1 MRSTGD
7 SYGYSSTSTSPGSL
21 SDPDFRFGTMDY
33 TVTAWCKVDGELNL
47 FLDKDL
53 PQASAAGLVL
63 HVCGVPVRTG
73 GQRGQRGSGGDLLRH
88 LAQLQLHLGAR
99 QFRPR
104 LVGCHTT
111 RRVWLSRADT
121 TAPML
126 VPPPDGVVADG
137 AALTLTFDEQLDQD
151 SEPAPDA
158 FTLAVARPG
167 AAAPPVRVT
176 GVTLSGGEVVLTL
189 SEPVRHGDT
198 ARLAYAA
205 PAQNPLQ
212 DPAGNVAAGF
222 GNRPVTV
229 PANEL
234 ATGTVEISPDR
245 ELYTVGDILTATVSG
260 VADADG
266 LPNPSAYE
274 YQWLRIDGTL
284 ETPIDD
290 MGTGKTKTYT
300 LVDADAGKQV
310 RVRLRFRDLG
320 NNLEQL
326 ESAAR
331 PRYGRVMWPA
341 ADAVAAACATP
352 AAVANGTEELIW
364 TAEVTVGTG
373 TRAGFTSPYGYSL
386 LGGGFGFGDL
396 TDHDFRFG
404 NDNYTVDIL
413 IAHSDGLHF
422 GLASDL
428 PPATAAG
435 LVLHVCDE
443 AFELRH
449 SPGDSINYGSTSFAY
464 SWGNDFPDWS
474 GHSTRRVWLTR
485 ADTTAPMLLPQPD
498 GVVVEGAA
506 LTLTFDEALDAG
518 SEPEPA
524 ADAFTLAVTRP
535 GAAASETEGI
545 EVTGVRQAGG
555 RRGRADARASRCCTA
570 TSVTLAYAA
579 PAAKPLQDPAGNAV
593 AGFTRTAHNAT
604 PEGPRVVSV
613 AFVQP
618 PPPPQR
624 PRPRRPTRSTTSSR
638 ST

>member
-1 MRSTGD
+1 
-7 SYGYSSTSTSPGSL
+7 
-21 SDPDFRFGTMDY
+21 
-33 TVTAWCKVDGELNL
+33 
-47 FLDKDL
+47 
-53 PQASAAGLVL
+53 
-63 HVCGVPVRTG
+63 
-73 GQRGQRGSGGDLLRH
+73 
-88 LAQLQLHLGAR
+88 
-99 QFRPR
+99 
-104 LVGCHTT
+104 
-111 RRVWLSRADT
+111 
-121 TAPML
+121 
-126 VPPPDGVVADG
+126 
-137 AALTLTFDEQLDQD
+137 
-151 SEPAPDA
+151 
-158 FTLAVARPG
+158 
-167 AAAPPVRVT
+167 
-176 GVTLSGGEVVLTL
+176 
-189 SEPVRHGDT
+189 
-198 ARLAYAA
+198 
-205 PAQNPLQ
+205 
-212 DPAGNVAAGF
+212 
-222 GNRPVTV
+222 
-229 PANEL
+229 
-234 ATGTVEISPDR
+234 
-245 ELYTVGDILTATVSG
+245 
-260 VADADG
+260 
-266 LPNPSAYE
+266 
-274 YQWLRIDGTL
+274 
-284 ETPIDD
+284 

-352 AAVANGTEELIW
+352 EDVANGTEELIW

-373 TRAGFTSPYGYSL
+373 TRAGITSPYGYSL

-422 GLASDL
+422 GLTSDL

-449 SPGDSINYGSTSFAY
+449 SPGDSINYGSTSFDY

-518 SEPEPA
+518 SEPAKDE
-524 ADAFTLAVTRP
+524 FTLAVARP
-535 GAAASETEGI
+535 GAAAPA
-545 EVTGVRQAGG
+545 VAGVALAGG
-555 RRGRADARASRCCTA
+555 EAVLTLDGPVLHGDI
-570 TSVTLAYAA
+570 VTLAYAA
-579 PAAKPLQDPAGNAV
+579 PTAKPLQDPAGNDV
-593 AGFTRTAHNAT
+593 AGFTRTAHNVT

-613 AFVQP
+613 AFVVQP
-618 PPPPQR
+618 ESIGNAMDDGYDGVIECSSFVWLPRGPCRARRRKPPKFFR
-624 PRPRRPTRSTTSSR
+624 PAIDDRRGRSPAEANDPVDRCRSRTMPTGSPFSVSLMKTRSPQAT
-638 ST
+638 